1 MKSRTSTRN
10 QSPLTDASQA
20 RLAVEALFQ
29 PQQPRSEAADVDVVV
44 KRRRIA
50 STDHRVDGHDVAQ
63 VVADEVRAPR
73 IFKVER
79 QQEGQQDGQE
89 LLTNEALQ
97 PQLSGAASSTFEV
110 TQAKRRRR
118 RLNGEVTIIRPMLQ
132 EPGAMHDEFTTGDS
146 EPDSIGDSQARSSD
160 VGRFGV
166 DMKAQSRHDKLM
178 ARIARLE
185 SQAQTAR
192 KVEAAAA
199 VRWIKKAIDEYGLE
213 ARELGFEP

>member
-50 STDHRVDGHDVAQ
+50 STDHRVDGNDVAE

-73 IFKVER
+73 IFKVEK
-79 QQEGQQDGQE
+79 QQEGQRDGQDSSSN
-89 LLTNEALQ
+89 TDLQ
-97 PQLSGAASSTFEV
+97 PQLGGAASNASEV
-110 TQAKRRRR
+110 TQARRRRR
-118 RLNGEVTIIRPMLQ
+118 RLNGEVTIIRPMSQ
-132 EPGAMHDEFTTGDS
+132 EPSAMRDESTTGGS
-146 EPDSIGDSQARSSD
+146 KPDSIGDSQARSSD

-185 SQAQTAR
+185 SRAQTAR

-199 VRWIKKAIDEYGLE
+199 VRWIKKAINEYGLE
-213 ARELGFEP
+213 AREIGF

>member
-1 MKSRTSTRN
+1 MNSHTSTRN

-50 STDHRVDGHDVAQ
+50 STDHRVDGNDVAE
-63 VVADEVRAPR
+63 VMADEVRAPR
-73 IFKVER
+73 IFKVEK
-79 QQEGQQDGQE
+79 QQEGQREGQD
-89 LLTNEALQ
+89 LSSNTDRQ
-97 PQLSGAASSTFEV
+97 PQLGGAVSNTSEV
-110 TQAKRRRR
+110 TQARRTRR
-118 RLNGEVTIIRPMLQ
+118 RLNGEVTIIRPMSKEQ
-132 EPGAMHDEFTTGDS
+132 SVVRNGPSTANS
-146 EPDSIGDSQARSSD
+146 RPDSIEDSQAQSSD
-160 VGRFGV
+160 AGRFGV
-166 DMKAQSRHDKLM
+166 DLEAQSRHDRLM

-199 VRWIKKAIDEYGLE
+199 VRWIKKAIHEYGIE
-213 ARELGFEP
+213 ARELGF

>member
-1 MKSRTSTRN
+1 MNSHTSTRN

-29 PQQPRSEAADVDVVV
+29 AQQPRSEAADVDVVV

-50 STDHRVDGHDVAQ
+50 STDHRVDGNDVAE
-63 VVADEVRAPR
+63 VMADEVRAPR
-73 IFKVER
+73 IFKVEK
-79 QQEGQQDGQE
+79 QQEGQREGQD
-89 LLTNEALQ
+89 LSSNADRQ
-97 PQLSGAASSTFEV
+97 PQLGGAASSTFEV
-110 TQAKRRRR
+110 TQARRRRR
-118 RLNGEVTIIRPMLQ
+118 RLNGEVTIIRPMLH
-132 EPGAMHDEFTTGDS
+132 EPNAVRDEFTTGDS
-146 EPDSIGDSQARSSD
+146 KPDSLGNSQARSSD

-166 DMKAQSRHDKLM
+166 DLEAQSRHDKLM

-199 VRWIKKAIDEYGLE
+199 VRWIKKAINEYGLE
-213 ARELGFEP
+213 AREIGF

>member
-50 STDHRVDGHDVAQ
+50 STDHRVDGNDVAE

-73 IFKVER
+73 IFKVEK
-79 QQEGQQDGQE
+79 QQEGQQDGQDFSSN
-89 LLTNEALQ
+89 TDLQ
-97 PQLSGAASSTFEV
+97 PQLGGAASSTTEV
-110 TQAKRRRR
+110 TQARRRRR
-118 RLNGEVTIIRPMLQ
+118 RLNGEVTIIRPMSH
-132 EPGAMHDEFTTGDS
+132 EPNAVRDEFITGDS
-146 EPDSIGDSQARSSD
+146 KRDSIGDSQARSSD

-178 ARIARLE
+178 ARIARLK
-185 SQAQTAR
+185 SQAHAAR
-192 KVEAAAA
+192 KTEAAAA

-213 ARELGFEP
+213 ARELGF